1 MRREST
7 TSPSV
12 SERSA
17 KLELQPTTQGG
28 PMAGRASNG
37 ESTIYK
43 GADGRWHGY
52 VSVGFTLDGRPD
64 RRHVSSTSR
73 GVVVTKVRE
82 LERKRDSGTVGETS
96 TPTVAWWLEHWL
108 TTIAPRR
115 VRRRTLESYE
125 SAVRKHL
132 VPGIGRHRM
141 DRLRPEH
148 LDQLYTALLDDGYSP
163 ASVLRHHRILSRAL
177 TVAVQRGHVP
187 RNVAALVDPP
197 AQRPSDIATALDLG
211 EARAVLHA
219 AAGVRN
225 SARWTVALALGPRQS
240 RRSHCSERTSTRW
253 PAPSPCDAASTGSG
267 AGGWSTRS
275 PRPAAASAR

>member
-1 MRREST
+1 
-7 TSPSV
+7 
-12 SERSA
+12 
-17 KLELQPTTQGG
+17 
-28 PMAGRASNG
+28 MAGRASNG

-52 VSVGFTLDGRPD
+52 VSVVFTLDGKLD
-64 RRHVSSTSR
+64 RRHVSSKSR
-73 GVVVTKVRE
+73 GVVVAKVRE
-82 LERKRDSGTVGETS
+82 LERKRDAGTVSTTS
-96 TPTVAWWLEHWL
+96 APTVGAWLEHWL

-115 VRRRTLESYE
+115 VRQRTLESYE

-132 VPGIGRHRM
+132 IPGIGRHRLA
-141 DRLRPEH
+141 RLRPEH
-148 LDQLYTALLDDGYSP
+148 LDQLYTALLDAGYSP

-197 AQRPSDIATALDLG
+197 PQRPSDIATALDLG

-225 SARWTVALALGPRQS
+225 SARWTVALALGLRQS
-240 RRSHCSERTSTRW
+240 EALALQWKGPDPPGGTPTARRS
-253 PAPSPCDAASTGSG
+253 
-267 AGGWSTRS
+267 
-275 PRPAAASAR
+275 